1 MAYAG
6 KATFTAV
13 DANGKTVKKGAV
25 WSIERVA
32 KSKDGKRV
40 PVATDSTASPS
51 LLLGEGKYVVVVK
64 VGDLIGEA
72 PFDIQAT
79 RDKKVTVKLKPQG

>member
-1 MAYAG
+1 M
-6 KATFTAV
+6 
-13 DANGKTVKKGAV
+13 KKDAV

-32 KSKDGKRV
+32 KDNGGKRV
-40 PVATDSTASPS
+40 PVTTDSAASQS

-72 PFDIQAT
+72 PFDIKAT
-79 RDKKVTVKLKPQG
+79 RDKKVTVKLKPH